1 MQARYAFGLLALLC
15 TVSCSEN
22 HAQFSPVAPD
32 GPVDDVYARMAK
44 YDGKSYR
51 AVMYVKTLDDNQRRF
66 VGATALSMSFDS
78 TAKRLHLKSRGSFA
92 QPASGNVGLFN
103 PPSPLADPNPVV
115 YPIFWTA
122 AYAGADA

>member
-66 VGATALSMSFDS
+66 VGATALSMSFGSAD
-78 TAKRLHLKSRGSFA
+78 KRLRL
-92 QPASGNVGLFN
+92 
-103 PPSPLADPNPVV
+103 
-115 YPIFWTA
+115 
-122 AYAGADA
+122 